1 MKVLRRR
8 NLVAATDRKSIDAEF
23 IAETKWPMF
32 WVEASA
38 FFVATKH
45 RGLLCAKL
53 QTQKGEKD
61 ANWNSTSPILFTLHL
76 RGFVIVTGTIL
87 SASKSGF
94 MFNIGISFS
103 KRDRSNGLESA
114 TKFAGSILN
123 LENFNERDLPE
134 GMAFDFLVPGIKISA
149 SLPALFVNL
158 M

>member
-1 MKVLRRR
+1 MPRQ
-8 NLVAATDRKSIDAEF
+8 
-23 IAETKWPMF
+23 IAEVLTLNLSRKQSDPCF
-32 WVEASA
+32 GSKHQHAQGALSSQ
-38 FFVATKH
+38 FVATKH

-53 QTQKGEKD
+53 QTQKGGKD

>member
-1 MKVLRRR
+1 M
-8 NLVAATDRKSIDAEF
+8 
-23 IAETKWPMF
+23 
-32 WVEASA
+32 
-38 FFVATKH
+38 
-45 RGLLCAKL
+45 
-53 QTQKGEKD
+53 
-61 ANWNSTSPILFTLHL
+61 
-76 RGFVIVTGTIL
+76 TGTIL
-87 SASKSGF
+87 SASRSGF

>member
-1 MKVLRRR
+1 MTHVLGR
-8 NLVAATDRKSIDAEF
+8 SISIF
-23 IAETKWPMF
+23 CRYKTSRSTVCQTSNTK
-32 WVEASA
+32 
-38 FFVATKH
+38 
-45 RGLLCAKL
+45 RGERCKL
-53 QTQKGEKD
+53 
-61 ANWNSTSPILFTLHL
+61 TSPILFTLHL

>member
-1 MKVLRRR
+1 MPPQIAKVLTL
-8 NLVAATDRKSIDAEF
+8 NLSRKQSDPSFGSKHQYAQG
-23 IAETKWPMF
+23 AL
-32 WVEASA
+32 SSQ
-38 FFVATKH
+38 FVATKH
-45 RGLLCAKL
+45 RGLLCAK
-53 QTQKGEKD
+53 QKRGDRCKLEF
-61 ANWNSTSPILFTLHL
+61 NVSYTFYLHL

-87 SASKSGF
+87 SASKSGL
-94 MFNIGISFS
+94 MFNIGISLS

-134 GMAFDFLVPGIKISA
+134 GMAFDFLVPGIKMSA

>member
-1 MKVLRRR
+1 MTHVLVRSISLYKGLCPH
-8 NLVAATDRKSIDAEF
+8 NLSLQNIAAYCVPNFEHKKRGDGCK
-23 IAETKWPMF
+23 KW
-32 WVEASA
+32 
-38 FFVATKH
+38 
-45 RGLLCAKL
+45 GLL
-53 QTQKGEKD
+53 
-61 ANWNSTSPILFTLHL
+61 LFTLHL

-87 SASKSGF
+87 SASKSGL